1 MPCKPRQCL
10 TLTLNFDKKGCRR
23 RIAGIHSWSHFSGG
37 GILARADNP
46 DAPVTEV
53 VTVEGNIYFPLKAV
67 SRDCLHASSHTS
79 VCPWK
84 GTAHYYDM
92 VVAGNIN
99 KNAA

>member
-1 MPCKPRQCL
+1 MAAASWQGR
-10 TLTLNFDKKGCRR
+10 T
-23 RIAGIHSWSHFSGG
+23 IA
-37 GILARADNP
+37 
-46 DAPVTEV
+46 DAPETEV

-67 SRDCLHASSHTS
+67 SCDCLHASSHTS

-99 KNAA
+99 KNAAWYYPEPQEAAQQIAGRVAFWKGVEVTP